1 MSQNLLPVALSI
13 DGAVNYSGMSRTRIY
28 DLMKTGAL
36 PSFTVGCRRMIRRD
50 ALDAFIDQVSGK
62 AA

>member
-1 MSQNLLPVALSI
+1 MNDNLPPIALTVNA
-13 DGAVNYSGMSRTRIY
+13 AVRYSGLSRTRLY
-28 DLMKTGAL
+28 QLMDAGDL

-50 ALDAFIDQVSGK
+50 AIDAFIDWASGK